1 MGALTASLAGAGLVV
16 GDKSPL
22 VLDASTDISLFLH
35 SLAAICLR
43 LSSDV
48 SQSYDVSI
56 SLRLV
61 PSLSISANIPMGNFP
76 LFSSFMMWLFD
87 LRCLARC
94 P

>member
-1 MGALTASLAGAGLVV
+1 MMSKLGSGLVV

-48 SQSYDVSI
+48 SQSDVSI

-76 LFSSFMMWLFD
+76 LFSSFMMWDFG

-94 P
+94 A

>member
-1 MGALTASLAGAGLVV
+1 MMSKLGSGLVV

-48 SQSYDVSI
+48 SQSDVSEACVAFAFV
-56 SLRLV
+56 SGLYNCKTGRV
-61 PSLSISANIPMGNFP
+61 SHRHFTVK
-76 LFSSFMMWLFD
+76 
-87 LRCLARC
+87 
-94 P
+94 